1 MLQRS
6 IFYGFFIPVM
16 PEFSFMDTPTLSA
29 TTTPPLQHRFGFL
42 LSTGACALTTA
53 ITWPFHTVLD
63 PVNTV
68 MLFLLTVV
76 LVATRWGRGPAVWAA
91 FLSVGLFDFFYV
103 PPRWSFAVSD
113 IQYLLTFAV
122 MLTVALIIG
131 HLTIGLRLRADEAQQ
146 IAQRSDALYKL
157 ASRLAGSL
165 SIEQVRDISAEFA
178 KAQLHANLTLVT
190 PASDD
195 ALLPS
200 SSADRNHPPQADEA
214 LQRAIQ
220 VVYQERKAIT
230 SHQLSATGSVVAILP
245 LTGSTRSRGVLVLRP
260 IEHDEHTLVT
270 QKPLMEAV
278 ASLIA
283 TSLERLHFVEVAHA
297 SQLEASA
304 ERLRNSIL
312 SALSH
317 DIRTPLTS
325 LYGLADAMTMMQ
337 PPLSVKAQEMVTA
350 MRDQSMRL
358 HNMVTNLLDMARL
371 QSGMAAGQLPL
382 RLEWQPIEEVIGASI
397 QMLGTA
403 LAHHPVRVRL
413 APSLQLVHIDAVLME
428 RVFANLLENASKY
441 SPTNSTIEIF
451 GDQADGQLIMR
462 VQNAGAGFP
471 PDKLHMVFDLFERG
485 LTESNIPGMG
495 LGLAICKAIV
505 EAHGGHIWALNP
517 ASGGAMVQFDL
528 PLGSPPWVEP
538 EPMPE
543 QIA

>member
-6 IFYGFFIPVM
+6 IFYGFFILGM
-16 PEFSFMDTPTLSA
+16 PEFSFMEMPSLTA
-29 TTTPPLQHRFGFL
+29 TTKPPPLLRFGFL
-42 LSTGACALTTA
+42 WSTGACALTTA
-53 ITWPFHTVLD
+53 ITWPFHTILD
-63 PVNTV
+63 PANTV

-122 MLTVALIIG
+122 MLAVALIIG

-146 IAQRSDALYKL
+146 VAQRSDALYKL

-165 SIEQVRDISAEFA
+165 SIEQVCDISTEFV
-178 KAQLHANLTLVT
+178 KTQLHAQLTLIT
-190 PASDD
+190 PVSDE
-195 ALLPS
+195 ALRPAES
-200 SSADRNHPPQADEA
+200 NAA

-220 VVYQERKAIT
+220 VVYHEGKAIT
-230 SHQLSATGSVVAILP
+230 SHQLSANGSVLAVLP
-245 LTGSTRSRGVLVLRP
+245 LTGSTRSRGVILLSP
-260 IEHDEHTLVT
+260 MDHDEHTLVT
-270 QKPLMEAV
+270 QKPLTEAV

-283 TSLERLHFVEVAHA
+283 TSLERLHFVDVAHA
-297 SQLEASA
+297 SQLETSA

-325 LYGLADAMTMMQ
+325 LYGLADAMTVMQ
-337 PPLSVKAQEMVTA
+337 PPLSVKAQEMATA

-403 LAHHPVRVRL
+403 LAHHPVQVRL
-413 APSLQLVHIDAVLME
+413 APDLQLVHIDAVLME

-441 SPTNSTIEIF
+441 SPPHSTIEIL
-451 GDQADGQLIMR
+451 GDQVDGQLIMR
-462 VQNAGAGFP
+462 VQNPGAGFP
-471 PDKLHMVFDLFERG
+471 PDKLDMVFDLFERG
-485 LTESNIPGMG
+485 LTESNIPGVG

-505 EAHGGHIWALNP
+505 EAHGGHIRALNP
-517 ASGGAMVQFDL
+517 ASGGAMVQFEI
-528 PLGSPPWVEP
+528 PLGSPPSVEP
-538 EPMPE
+538 EAMPE

>member
-6 IFYGFFIPVM
+6 IFYGFFIPGV
-16 PEFSFMDTPTLSA
+16 PEFSFMDTPTLTA
-29 TTTPPLQHRFGFL
+29 ANRPPSSLRFGFL

-53 ITWPFHTVLD
+53 ITWPFHTILD
-63 PVNTV
+63 PANTV

-122 MLTVALIIG
+122 MLAVALIIG

-146 IAQRSDALYKL
+146 VAQRSDALYKL

-165 SIEQVRDISAEFA
+165 SIEQVRDISTEFA
-178 KAQLHANLTLVT
+178 KTQLHAKLTLIT
-190 PASDD
+190 PEPDE
-195 ALLPS
+195 ALQPAE
-200 SSADRNHPPQADEA
+200 ADKA

-220 VVYQERKAIT
+220 VVYHEGKAIT
-230 SHQLSATGSVVAILP
+230 SHQLSANGSVLAILP
-245 LTGSTRSRGVLVLRP
+245 LTGSTRSRGVILLSP
-260 IEHDEHTLVT
+260 LDQDNHTLVT
-270 QKPLMEAV
+270 QKPLTEAV

-283 TSLERLHFVEVAHA
+283 TSLERLHFVDVAHA
-297 SQLEASA
+297 SQLETSA

-337 PPLSVKAQEMVTA
+337 PPLTVKAQEMVTA

-371 QSGMAAGQLPL
+371 QSGMATGPLPL

-403 LAHHPVRVRL
+403 LAHHPVQVRL
-413 APSLQLVHIDAVLME
+413 APGLQLVHIDAVLME

-441 SPTNSTIEIF
+441 SPTNSTIEIL
-451 GDQADGQLIMR
+451 GDQVDGQLIMR

-485 LTESNIPGMG
+485 QTESNIPGMG

-505 EAHGGHIWALNP
+505 EAHGGHIRALNP
-517 ASGGAMVQFDL
+517 PSGGAMVQFEI
-528 PLGSPPWVEP
+528 PLGSPPSVEP
-538 EPMPE
+538 EAMPE